1 MKSKTLESVRLA
13 LAAYEAEAL
22 AMSSRYS
29 VATWVRVSRAE
40 SCVTLKPIEWQIWE
54 TAILA
59 MAVENSD
66 GVAFSG
72 VVITGFG
79 VFRFLGFESG
89 FGDMVG
95 SGREGLGKMVEV
107 LA

>member
-13 LAAYEAEAL
+13 FAAYEAEAL

-79 VFRFLGFESG
+79 VFRFLGFEFG